1 MGATDLTFPQL
12 PPWPPSTEN
21 RAAYIHWWLC
31 VFMTGVGGLKA
42 AGFLQH
48 DLSRIVGVLE
58 FIGGALLLPRW
69 QWISDKSSL
78 GPETLLRL
86 GIWTVLAGL
95 GVIISTKKR
104 KSPVCWSQVLLAL
117 EVLRARQGNSA
128 AAMGVAA
135 AVAGTLLG
143 VVLGMLLLAPQ
154 KTA

>member
-1 MGATDLTFPQL
+1 MGATDLTFPNL
-12 PPWPPSTEN
+12 PPWPPSSEN

-48 DLSRIVGVLE
+48 DLSRVVGVFE

-69 QWISDKSSL
+69 RWMSEKSSV
-78 GPETLLRL
+78 GPESLFRFGL
-86 GIWTVLAGL
+86 WMVLIGL

-117 EVLRARQGNSA
+117 EVLRARQGN
-128 AAMGVAA
+128 VAA
-135 AVAGTLLG
+135 FIGAA
-143 VVLGMLLLAPQ
+143 VVLVGTTLGLGLGAVLLTPPKSA
-154 KTA
+154 